1 MVETIYA
8 TASHTL
14 TTSSG
19 TTSTVAGAPS
29 CYRDYKLARYT
40 FPSLKGY
47 TDAESIKLHVFVTS
61 APEPT
66 SSNIGNFLTASVSRT
81 ATSTNSTTEVTKILT
96 SAVSTTT
103 EVVFDFTSKIA
114 SITSLNTTTPYVLI
128 DTNTY
133 GDTKFTAYNNAPKKP
148 YFEIAM
154 PGGGG
159 TVHYCTGG
167 VWTPCEAYFCTD
179 GAWKKCEARYGT
191 GGQWKELGE

>member
-1 MVETIYA
+1 MAETIYA
-8 TASHTL
+8 TASHTVNI
-14 TTSSG
+14 SSG
-19 TTSTVAGAPS
+19 TTSTTAGAPS
-29 CYRDYKLARYT
+29 CYRDDKLARYT

-47 TDAESIKLHVFVTS
+47 TDAESMKLHVFVTS

-66 SSNIGNFLTASVSRT
+66 SSITGNQLGASVSRS
-81 ATSTNSTTEVTKILT
+81 ATSIDSTTRVMKALT

-128 DTNTY
+128 DTNSY
-133 GDTKFTAYNNAPKKP
+133 GDTKFTAYNASKKP

-167 VWTPCEAYFCTD
+167 VWTPCEAYFCTG

-191 GGQWKELGE
+191 GGQWKELGK

>member
-1 MVETIYA
+1 M
-8 TASHTL
+8 
-14 TTSSG
+14 
-19 TTSTVAGAPS
+19 
-29 CYRDYKLARYT
+29 
-40 FPSLKGY
+40 
-47 TDAESIKLHVFVTS
+47 KLHVFVTS

-66 SSNIGNFLTASVSRT
+66 SSLTGNQLKASVSRYS
-81 ATSTNSTTEVTKILT
+81 TSSDSSTQVTKTLT

-133 GDTKFTAYNNAPKKP
+133 GDTKFTAYNASKKP

-167 VWTPCEAYFCTD
+167 VWTPCEAYFGTG
-179 GAWKKCEARYGT
+179 GAWKKSEARYGY
-191 GGQWKELGE
+191 GGVWKELGE

>member
-1 MVETIYA
+1 MAETIYA
-8 TASHTL
+8 TASHTV
-14 TTSSG
+14 TTSSDS
-19 TTSTVAGAPS
+19 TSTVAGAPS
-29 CYRDYKLARYT
+29 CYRDIRLARYT

-47 TDAESIKLHVFVTS
+47 TDAESMKLHVFVTS

-66 SSNIGNFLTASVSRT
+66 SSVAGNQLKASVSRYS
-81 ATSTNSTTEVTKILT
+81 TSSDSSTQVTKTLT

-128 DTNTY
+128 DTNSY
-133 GDTKFTAYNNAPKKP
+133 GDTKFTAYNASKKP
-148 YFEIAM
+148 YFEIEM
-154 PGGGG
+154 SSGG

-167 VWTPCEAYFCTD
+167 VWTPCEAYFCTG

>member
-1 MVETIYA
+1 MAETIYA

-14 TTSSG
+14 NISSG
-19 TTSTVAGAPS
+19 TTSATAGAPS
-29 CYRDYKLARYT
+29 CHSGTKLARYT

-47 TDAESIKLHVFVTS
+47 TDAESMKLHVFVTS
-61 APEPT
+61 APEPA
-66 SSNIGNFLTASVSRT
+66 SSIVGNQLKASVSRT
-81 ATSTNSTTEVTKILT
+81 ATSTNSTTQVMKALT

-128 DTNTY
+128 ETNNLD
-133 GDTKFTAYNNAPKKP
+133 DTKFTAYNASKKP

-159 TVHYCTGG
+159 TVHFCIDG
-167 VWTPCEAYFCTD
+167 VWTPCEAYFAT
-179 GAWKKCEARYGT
+179 GGKWVQCEARYGYQ
-191 GGQWKELGE
+191 GAWKELGE